1 MLRSALGILALIAVL
16 VLAPLP
22 GRAQITSVPTADQ
35 AMTAAIA
42 KARASLPRFFARLAE
57 PQPGDEGFAV
67 KIRYT
72 TRRGDGEHIW
82 ATEVVRSGDTVT
94 ATINNQPRD
103 IPDLRHG
110 QRVTV
115 PIAQLT
121 DWMYRRNGKIHGGST
136 IRALL
141 PHMSRDEAER
151 LRAMLAP
158 E

>member
-1 MLRSALGILALIAVL
+1 MLRSALGSLALLAVL
-16 VLAPLP
+16 MLAPFP
-22 GRAQITSVPTADQ
+22 GAAQITSVPTADQ
-35 AMTAAIA
+35 AINAAIA
-42 KARASLPRFFARLAE
+42 KAKATLPRFFERLAK

-82 ATEVVRSGDTVT
+82 ATDVVRSGDTVT
-94 ATINNQPRD
+94 ATISNQPRD
-103 IPDLRHG
+103 IPNLRHG

-121 DWMYRRNGKIHGGST
+121 DWMFRRNGKIHGGAT

-141 PHMSRDEAER
+141 PHMPRDDADR
-151 LRAMLAP
+151 LRTMLAP